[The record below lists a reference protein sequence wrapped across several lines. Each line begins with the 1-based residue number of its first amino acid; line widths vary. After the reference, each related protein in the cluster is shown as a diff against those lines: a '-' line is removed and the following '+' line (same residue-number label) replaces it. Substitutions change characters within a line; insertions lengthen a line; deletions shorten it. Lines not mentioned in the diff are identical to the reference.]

1 MNRIDNVLIR
11 PLLTE
16 KTANQQVD
24 SNQYAFEV
32 GLQATKIEIQQAVQQ
47 LFGVKVSSVRTL
59 VVRGKVK
66 RFGRH
71 FGKRSNWKKALVTLN
86 EGETLNVYG
95 GV

>member
-1 MNRIDNVLIR
+1 MNRIDNVIIR

-24 SNQYAFEV
+24 ANQYAFEV
-32 GLQATKIEIQQAVQQ
+32 GLHATKIEIQQAVQQ
-47 LFGVKVSSVRTL
+47 LFGVRVETVRTQ

-71 FGKRSNWKKALVTLN
+71 YGKRSNWKKALVTLP